1 MRHGKRGRK
10 LGVVGAHRRAM
21 AKNMIQS
28 LIDNERVITT
38 IPKAKH
44 IQPLAE
50 KVINLA
56 KEQTLNNV
64 RRAAQ
69 LMGSRELQIEF
80 VEDDKDS
87 KKKNIHTVLQKL
99 FDDIGPRNKNRKGG
113 YTRILRLAKRRI
125 GDSAERCIFE
135 LVENNQTEVT
145 KPAKKKD
152 EKKEAVAS

>member
-1 MRHGKRGRK
+1 MPPKAGGRDTSHPYGRTVVMRHGKRGRK

-56 KEQTLNNV
+56 KEKTLNNV
-64 RRAAQ
+64 VYLTLPESGMAENPVESAHRRCPATWP
-69 LMGSRELQIEF
+69 LCYRTPPDETLIR
-80 VEDDKDS
+80 
-87 KKKNIHTVLQKL
+87 T
-99 FDDIGPRNKNRKGG
+99 
-113 YTRILRLAKRRI
+113 
-125 GDSAERCIFE
+125 
-135 LVENNQTEVT
+135 T
-145 KPAKKKD
+145 K
-152 EKKEAVAS
+152 